1 MSEFLKKF
9 QKINLD
15 TPHCCLLL
23 CLTHLKMFLCTKRIT
38 QIVVDISDLY
48 HRPYWYKNLHWSFF
62 SLRHFFS
69 NWKQNK
75 YTKEKKCRSGISPIW
90 HFIKRFALFWMN
102 MKEVIS
108 AGTKSARKVLLNLT
122 HCLDKHVIWCLRWL
136 SFSLTNYIL
145 FSRC

>member
-1 MSEFLKKF
+1 MKRCKLAVCPNFLKISKN
-9 QKINLD
+9 KPRH
-15 TPHCCLLL
+15 TPLLPSTL
-23 CLTHLKMFLCTKRIT
+23 SYTSEDVFVYNKNNANNGVHSFLPQFSFTYI
-38 QIVVDISDLY
+38 Y
-48 HRPYWYKNLHWSFF
+48 HR
-62 SLRHFFS
+62 HFLP

-75 YTKEKKCRSGISPIW
+75 YTKKKMCRSGISPIW